1 MKTRP
6 KHIPA
11 LATLIGTAWKDHA
24 PAASFAGMTQTQFN
38 TATKPST
45 DTRSDLVSITAQRRA
60 KADARD
66 QADAVS
72 RDAIQRVVSAVRA
85 DPNFG
90 PDSPLLAAMSY
101 VTRSARKTGKTNK
114 SSGSRQTESQAQPV
128 K

>member
-11 LATLIGTAWKDHA
+11 LADLIGTAWEDHA
-24 PAASFAGMTQTQFN
+24 PTASFAGMTQAQFL

-45 DTRSDLVSITAQRRA
+45 DTRSDLVSMTAQRRA

-66 QADAVS
+66 QADTAS
-72 RDAIQRVVSAVRA
+72 RDTIQRVVAAVRA
-85 DPNFG
+85 DPNYG

-114 SSGSRQTESQAQPV
+114 TNGQATAAAV
-128 K
+128 KAN